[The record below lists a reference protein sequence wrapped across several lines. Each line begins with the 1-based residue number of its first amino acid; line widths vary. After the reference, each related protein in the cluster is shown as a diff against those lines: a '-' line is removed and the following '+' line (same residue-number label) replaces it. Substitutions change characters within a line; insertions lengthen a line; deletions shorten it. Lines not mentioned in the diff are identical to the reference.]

1 MSQKIDYFCYG
12 TETGEGVIAALKDKG
27 ARNFDNHN
35 GKDSTTGPVIYYTE
49 YFGESGMCIKRL
61 EARKNQQLFEIIT
74 KYYTK
79 LEPVPTPF
87 YRVSR
92 GDNYYFLSGSFTKI
106 RIVEDV
112 DLRTENDNSRAQI
125 GNYFYSRE
133 EGLKAKEAIDQIF
146 AQQVTKLKEYGREK
160 EEK

>member
-27 ARNFDNHN
+27 AQNLEYHN

-49 YFGESGMCIKRL
+49 YYSDSGMCIKCLRSVD
-61 EARKNQQLFEIIT
+61 NQQLFEIIT

-79 LEPVPTPF
+79 LEPVPTPS
-87 YRVSR
+87 YRVPR
-92 GDNYYFLSGSFTKI
+92 GDHYYFLSGSFTKI

-112 DLRTENDNSRAQI
+112 DLRTENDDFRART
-125 GNYFYSRE
+125 GNYFYSQE

-146 AQQVTKLKEYGREK
+146 AQHLAKLRNYGK
-160 EEK
+160 